1 MADEEKVNSIITGLC
16 ANQRLKRERE
26 LLEVKKMIDNED
38 FTKKL
43 IETILT
49 RLSNISF
56 EKDQWEAAAGLI
68 SASVRLLDYCN
79 EQQTSLLYDISLRH
93 LDHQESRVRKESGEL
108 LTSCVLKLNQEEK
121 LKSTYIKLVDLI
133 KRDLKR
139 DPSAEDLPEN
149 EKVRQKI
156 VEGQEKRG
164 KTSSEI
170 FHESA
175 GWRHLETSMAAL
187 KTLFGRNKNTGLLNQ
202 DLFDLLQECSSH
214 SNRFIREN
222 SFYIC
227 SAVLDETLNSAPEL
241 IKSFSQLIHKGLSD
255 NWSQVRMSSSDACR
269 SFLFALDEKKRTEF
283 YSLLLPPIALN
294 RYYIAAGVRI
304 HNQDTWRKLF
314 PSGGSEYV
322 NINISS
328 FVAFYCKQI
337 AADNHAVREAACA
350 CIAELAQKCSPDALE
365 NQWEP
370 MLKSLIDCFG
380 DDSWPVR
387 DATCIASGNFVNTL
401 PEVTK
406 PMHPVLYQKFLEN
419 CMDPI
424 ASVRQGG
431 ATSLGYL
438 IKANLDYL
446 EPTIQF
452 MKECFDDLKKQ
463 EAGRAKNGRL
473 ESGPGQFGVVRRITA
488 EEDTM
493 ENNTMYSCGSLAP
506 KMKAKKDQA
515 PLGTGCSACTKFTRD
530 EDYWERVDGSIF
542 ILSSLCRA
550 FNGNNDVSKT
560 LGKLV
565 GELGETLMRNRHFE
579 EHHVLYETATKQMI
593 LIAHGLGKQVFKNH
607 LQEVFDIVFYA
618 AESQVLLTK
627 AAAEECLA
635 ALSKFLGESILR
647 GRVELTH
654 FEDLDVL
661 DRALRNPIKVP
672 VHEVTG
678 MKTAEDNYGAFIS
691 MTPGYSY

>member
-1 MADEEKVNSIITGLC
+1 MVDEEKVTSIINGLC

-26 LLEVKKMIDNED
+26 LLEVKKKITDSD
-38 FTKKL
+38 FITRL

-49 RLSNISF
+49 RLSNISS
-56 EKDQWEAAAGLI
+56 ETDQWEAAAGLI
-68 SASVRLLDYCN
+68 AASVQLLNYCSEKQIN
-79 EQQTSLLYDISLRH
+79 LLYDLSFEH
-93 LDHQESRVRKESGEL
+93 LDHQECRVRKESGEL
-108 LTSCVLKLNQEEK
+108 LTNCVKKLDDREK
-121 LKSTYIKLVDLI
+121 LESTYERLVQLI
-133 KRDLKR
+133 KRDLER
-139 DPSAEDLPEN
+139 DPAAQELPEN

-156 VEGQEKRG
+156 IEGQQKRG
-164 KTSSEI
+164 KTSKEI

-175 GWRHLETSMAAL
+175 GWRHLETSMNAL
-187 KTLFGRNKNTGLLNQ
+187 KRLFELNKQKNLLKRS
-202 DLFDLLQECSSH
+202 LFDLLQECSSH

-227 SAVLDETLNSAPEL
+227 SAVLNETLNSAPEL
-241 IKSFSQLIHKGLSD
+241 IDDFAKLIYKGLSD
-255 NWSQVRMSSSDACR
+255 NWSQVRMSSSAAGR
-269 SFLFALDEKKRTEF
+269 SFLFALDENKRAEF

-304 HNQDTWRKLF
+304 HNQDTWRQLF
-314 PSGGSEYV
+314 PQGGSEYV
-322 NINISS
+322 NLNIDS
-328 FVAFYCKQI
+328 FVKFYCAQI

-350 CIAELAQKCSPDALE
+350 CIAELAQKCSPEALE

-370 MLKSLIDCFG
+370 MLNSLIDCFG

-401 PEVTK
+401 PEITK
-406 PMHPVLYQKFLEN
+406 PMHKVLYEKFLEN
-419 CMDPI
+419 CTDPI

-431 ATSLGYL
+431 ACSLGYL
-438 IKANLDYL
+438 VKANKEFLD
-446 EPTIQF
+446 PTIKF
-452 MKECFDDLKKQ
+452 VRDCFEDLKNQ

-473 ESGPGQFGVVRRITA
+473 ESGPGQFGVVRRVTA

-515 PLGTGCSACTKFTRD
+515 PMGTGCSACTKFTRD
-530 EDYWERVDGSIF
+530 EDHWERVDGSIF
-542 ILSSLCRA
+542 ILSALSKV
-550 FNGNNDVSKT
+550 FTGNKEMVKL
-560 LGKLV
+560 LGELID
-565 GELGETLMRNRHFE
+565 ELGETMMKNRHFE
-579 EHHVLYETATKQMI
+579 EHHVLYETASKQII
-593 LIAHGLGKQVFKNH
+593 LIAKGLGKQEFKNH
-607 LQEVFDIVFYA
+607 LQSVFDILFYA
-618 AESQVLLTK
+618 ARSQVLLTK

-647 GRVELTH
+647 GRVEMTH
-654 FEDLDVL
+654 FEDLDIL
-661 DRALRNPIKVP
+661 ERSLKNPIKVP

-691 MTPGYSY
+691 MTPGQPY